1 MIETLHL
8 YNGVSMSY
16 ANLSLSAAGNRSAVG
31 LGPIGDGKEKSQALP
46 GFFALLAVTAAVL
59 RKKGAAAAPA

>member
-1 MIETLHL
+1 
-8 YNGVSMSY
+8 MSY

-31 LGPIGDGKEKSQALP
+31 LGPTGEDKEKSQALP

>member
-1 MIETLHL
+1 
-8 YNGVSMSY
+8 MSY

-31 LGPIGDGKEKSQALP
+31 LGPMGDGKEKSQALP